1 MEGLQ
6 SAAKSKRGVAQKRG
20 EQAADR
26 EAKVRRRHI
35 KALGEKDES
44 ERYLEGLVFGAEDEL
59 IGRLCGADK
68 AHDTTTGDLLAEDS
82 SDAEVEDES
91 RLQVPSAKRAA
102 WVDEDDEADEIIDMT
117 HRYRKDLLKSDAE
130 KLLPKQK
137 FKLRLKEQFQK
148 AMGGTPAW
156 AESNLKKKTK
166 KTTKG
171 EEDSDEDEDNLLQ
184 RTGNYV
190 AASDSLPRGII
201 EMKKCLNANNERP
214 SDAKLTTVKFH
225 PAAQVIM
232 TAGFDQSIS
241 LFQVDGKTNP
251 KIQSIHLEKFP
262 VFKARFSADGEQVIA
277 TSMRNKMF
285 YVYDMMGGK
294 IIPVYGIRDEGE
306 VFIWDV
312 KSRKC
317 INKFTDDGCLR
328 GTSIAASRNGQYV
341 ACGSSSGVVNV
352 YTHDACLSKSNPKPL
367 KAIMN
372 LVTSATS
379 LVFNPQTEILA
390 IASDLADD
398 AVKLVHIPSF
408 TVFSNFP
415 LFRKK
420 SIHLAQCMDFSP
432 RSGFFSVASNKGK
445 ALLYR
450 NGTSGTEL
458 DLREMTAWGSS
469 TSCRWRGFGP
479 VTERK
484 DHLNHEEEDEE
495 GGGGGN
501 IRIDISAIERVG
513 TRDLGAKTKGE
524 CCTRRDCQ
532 AGTALRTSAWQ
543 TERVKR
549 GHCSALSRTSTG
561 TTRQLPDLSV
571 GRKERLETWSV
582 EKNGNV
588 LQAAPLALWW
598 NEEEK
603 ASPYHHYWD

>member
-20 EQAADR
+20 AQAAAL

-44 ERYLEGLVFGAEDEL
+44 ERYLEELVFGAEDEL

-68 AHDTTTGDLLAEDS
+68 AHDTVTGDLLAEDS

-102 WVDEDDEADEIIDMT
+102 WEDEDDEADETIDMT

-137 FKLRLKEQFQK
+137 FKQRLKEQFQK

-166 KTTKG
+166 KKG

-184 RTGNYV
+184 RTGNFV
-190 AASDSLPRGII
+190 APSDSLPRGII

-294 IIPVYGIRDEGE
+294 IIPVYGIRGLEINRIKQFEVSPDGSFLLLSGRSGYLHLLTMKTKELVASMKINGNIGATAFSPDGSTMYAHSDEGE

-352 YTHDACLSKSNPKPL
+352 YPHDACLSKSNPKPL

-450 NGTSGTEL
+450 L
-458 DLREMTAWGSS
+458 
-469 TSCRWRGFGP
+469 
-479 VTERK
+479 K
-484 DHLNHEEEDEE
+484 
-495 GGGGGN
+495 
-501 IRIDISAIERVG
+501 
-513 TRDLGAKTKGE
+513 
-524 CCTRRDCQ
+524 
-532 AGTALRTSAWQ
+532 
-543 TERVKR
+543 
-549 GHCSALSRTSTG
+549 
-561 TTRQLPDLSV
+561 
-571 GRKERLETWSV
+571 
-582 EKNGNV
+582 
-588 LQAAPLALWW
+588 
-598 NEEEK
+598 
-603 ASPYHHYWD
+603 HYTNF